1 MAWALSSFLIPHVK
15 RGLSRNGEKMA
26 KKKKMDD
33 LQEMIIAAI
42 RKQFGNDSAG
52 VLGEG
57 GQSDVVEV
65 LSTGIDVIDQYVLG
79 CKGLPVGRIVE
90 LYSEEAGGKTSF
102 TWSCIRG
109 ALEQN
114 AIVFL
119 CETENALNLE
129 RASVFGVDL
138 KRVILLEPDHMEDAV
153 AKMAFTLERL
163 PGNVS
168 TLGVWDSVASCAT
181 KKEVEEG
188 LQGKDI
194 WDDRAKI
201 LSKACRVL
209 SKLAAEK
216 KCSLLFVNQTRQKI
230 GVMFGNPSTTPGGK
244 ALKFAASIRLQ
255 LFPGAGIKNQHDEK
269 TGKIVTFLATKNRL
283 ASPYRKAKVRLNFA
297 TGWDNDWST
306 LERAKLLGLVK
317 PADVRGL
324 SGAALKPFVE
334 EAKVKLDACGWC
346 RAEIEVASDTEEI
359 PLAEVTE

>member
-1 MAWALSSFLIPHVK
+1 
-15 RGLSRNGEKMA
+15 MA
-26 KKKKMDD
+26 KKKKLDD

-138 KRVILLEPDHMEDAV
+138 KRVILLEPDHMEDAIE
-153 AKMAFTLERL
+153 KMAFTLEQL

-168 TLGVWDSVASCAT
+168 TLGVWDSIASCAT
-181 KKEVEEG
+181 KDEVLKG

-194 WDDRAKI
+194 WDSRAKT
-201 LSKACRVL
+201 LSQACRVL
-209 SKLAAEK
+209 SKLAIEK

-230 GVMFGNPSTTPGGK
+230 GVMFGDPSTTPGGK
-244 ALKFAASIRLQ
+244 AVKFAASIRLQ
-255 LFPGAGIKNQHDEK
+255 LYSGKHVKNKHDEK
-269 TGKIVTFLATKNRL
+269 IAKSITFLATKNRM
-283 ASPYRKAKVRLNFA
+283 ASPYRKATVRLNFA
-297 TGWDNDWST
+297 TGWDNAWST

-324 SGAALKPFVE
+324 KGEALKPFAE
-334 EAKVKLDACGWC
+334 EAKIKLDACGWC
-346 RAEIEVASDTEEI
+346 RAESEPTLDKEESENEETQDENSM
-359 PLAEVTE
+359 EVTE